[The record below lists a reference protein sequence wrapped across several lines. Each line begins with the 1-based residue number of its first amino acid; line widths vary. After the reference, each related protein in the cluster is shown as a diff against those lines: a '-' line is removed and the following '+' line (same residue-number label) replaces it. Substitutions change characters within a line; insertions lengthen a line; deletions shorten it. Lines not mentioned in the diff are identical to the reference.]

1 MAKRKEIL
9 ITELYAETV
18 RDVASS
24 PEKWRSFLK
33 SASRNYR
40 LPFDEQLLVHVQ
52 RPNAT
57 AVLEL
62 EKWNRLFGRWV
73 RKGST
78 GIAVLDKR
86 PGTLK
91 LKYYYDI
98 SDTQESYQKSL
109 VRPVPLWRLKQKY
122 REAVRESLVNAFG
135 AEEDTFDLE
144 ETILEV
150 AKQIARD
157 HVRDYLADI
166 LAYREDSNLEEVDD
180 FNVEVELRQLLAE
193 SIAYMVLNRCGRNA
207 DTYCPRESFRGIRY
221 FNTADTINLLGAAV
235 SDTAEMALA
244 EIGDTILSLER
255 EEQSQRT
262 FAGQNAARYNKGR
275 IEDRTENRT
284 ERGVENEDD
293 PIQRTKR
300 LSHTRS
306 DRAGRGGTTR
316 WEIRIPPSDVSDGTS
331 VRGISEFADAGKTGV
346 LSVRDPEERRRET
359 GSAHRR
365 DEQGGRSYRKTQ
377 SREPDGMAR
386 QDERDPAERGRN
398 RDERAD
404 LQLEKD
410 DPLGSTDISFS
421 GERIEE
427 TAEEESPAVS
437 FGRENPALPAE
448 KEKPSPVGEEIST
461 SLQESRADQYR
472 EGMLVFIGTEEYEIL
487 FVADEKVVLHDLTY
501 PLFTKEMSFEEF
513 DRKIRENPVNDH
525 LFEEEQ
531 TTEEQMATEQGAPVA
546 DYKPKAQ
553 ADQITNEQPG
563 EELSLTPAWKTAVHV
578 KKLHQLHS
586 EIPYEQRSQYR
597 ITSDELGYGTPRE
610 KFRANIAAIQV
621 LKLCETENRL
631 ATQEEQEIL
640 AGYVGWGSL
649 SDAFDEEKSS
659 WSEEYHQLRTLL
671 TEAEYVSARES
682 TLTAFYTPPI
692 VIRAMYQVLENLGL
706 KSGNILEPSC
716 GIGNFIGMKPES
728 LSECKVYGVELD
740 SITGRIAQQLY
751 QRSSITVQGY
761 EETDLP
767 DNFFDVVIGNV
778 PFGNYKVTDSKYDKY
793 NFLIHDYFIAKAID
807 QTRPHG
813 VLAIVTFSGV
823 GGGTMDKKD
832 DYARR
837 YFAQRCD
844 LLGAVR
850 LPNTTFAKNAGTSAM
865 TDILFLQKR
874 EIPRDL
880 ETDLPE
886 WVEVETIHENDFVN
900 EQGESRHQVVNLNSY
915 FKNRPE
921 MVLGSLEIVSG
932 PYGPMLECK
941 PYPDH
946 ELGDLL
952 SEAVSRIEGKI
963 TEHEATGFVEMVDM
977 ETIPADPSVQ
987 NFSYTDVNGK
997 IYYRENSRMRP
1008 VELSVTAEH
1017 RVRGMIAI
1025 RDCARKLIESQAEAY
1040 SDEVIE
1046 VQQRK
1051 LNYLY
1056 DHFQKKYGLLNDRGN
1071 RLAFS
1076 EDSSY
1081 PLLCS
1086 LEVLA
1091 EDGTLERKA
1100 DMFTKRTIKPH
1111 ETVERVDTASEA
1123 LSLSLA
1129 EKACVDMDYMC
1140 SVTGKSAEE
1149 IEQEL
1154 KGVIF
1159 RLPDLTGE
1167 GKPQFVSE
1175 DEYLSGNVR
1184 KKLRAAEQAAKESEI
1199 YQSNV
1204 EALKKVQPKDL
1215 SASEISVRLG
1225 TTWIPAED
1233 IQEFVY
1239 FLLDTPF
1246 YMKHK
1251 IKVHYS
1257 KITGTW
1263 SVEGK
1268 SVDRGNPK
1276 ANSTYGTHRINAYRI
1291 VEDTLNLREVKIFDY
1306 VEDAEG
1312 KRKAILNQKET
1323 ALAQGKQDMIKQVF
1337 RDWICSDPVR
1347 RQRLTKFYN
1356 ENFNAI
1362 RPREY
1367 DGSHLH
1373 FYGMNPEI
1381 QLRQHQK
1388 NGVARIIYGGNTL
1401 LAYVV
1406 GAGKTFTMV
1415 AAAMEMKR
1423 LGLCSKSM
1431 IVVPN
1436 HIIDQFAS
1444 EWLQLYPASN
1454 LLVATKR
1461 DFETKNRKKFCARIA
1476 TSEIDAVIIGHSQF
1490 EKIPVSRERQIHMIE
1505 RQIQE
1510 LTDSIREVKERRGGR
1525 FSLRRMETMKKNL
1538 KRKLENL
1545 HDQSKK
1551 DNVVCF
1557 EELGVDRL
1565 FVDEADSYKNLYL
1578 QTKMNNVAGIAQ
1590 TEAQKSADM
1599 FMKCQYMDE
1608 LTGGKGIIF
1617 ATGTPVSNSMT
1628 ELYTMQRYL
1637 QYPELVRRNLHLFD
1651 LWASMFGETVTAIE
1665 LAPEGTG
1672 YRMKT
1677 RFAKFYN
1684 LPELMTMFREV
1695 ADIQTADMLKLPVPE
1710 ASYEVVHVKPSEIQK
1725 KLVQGLA
1732 ERAEKVRNG
1741 NVNPRQDN
1749 MLLITNDGRKLAL
1762 DQRLTNEL
1770 LPDEPESKVNACVDQ
1785 VYRAWYDGKEER
1797 LTQLVFCDLSTPKTD
1812 GSFSVYNDMRDKL
1825 TGRGIPPEEVAFIHD
1840 ANTEV
1845 KKKELFSK
1853 VRRGAVRVLMG
1864 STFKMGAG
1872 TNVQDRIIASHDLDC
1887 PWRPRDL
1894 EQRAGRTVRQGN
1906 RNKKVRIVRYV
1917 TEGTFDAYLYQ
1928 VLENKQKFIS
1938 QIMTSKSPMRTAD
1951 DIDEV
1956 ALSYAEIKALAAE
1969 NPYIKEKM
1977 DLDVQVSK
1985 LQLLKQSFLNQKYEL
2000 EDKVTSYYPKKIR
2013 EEEGFFKG
2021 YEKDIALTKKYT
2033 PVNREEFPP
2042 MEINGVTY
2050 TEKQEAGN
2058 AILAA
2063 CKSMKSP
2070 DDIKVGVYR
2079 GMELYLRYNTIAQ
2092 GFEMVMQGALRHCV
2106 SLGSD
2111 VYGNITRLDN
2121 KIDSF
2126 TDHMQNCKNRLS
2138 NLKIQMENAQKET
2151 EKEFSQEQELTEKSA
2166 RLAELNA
2173 LLDVGGKIDPVFM
2186 DEEPEE
2192 EMETRRESFAMVR

>member
-284 ERGVENEDD
+284 ERGVEIEDD

-386 QDERDPAERGRN
+386 QDEGDPAERGRN
-398 RDERAD
+398 RNERDD

-410 DPLGSTDISFS
+410 DPLGSTDIPFP
-421 GERIEE
+421 GDRIKE

-448 KEKPSPVGEEIST
+448 KEKLSPVGEEIST

-472 EGMLVFIGTEEYEIL
+472 EGMVVFIGAEEYEIL

-501 PLFTKEMSFEEF
+501 PLFTKEMPFEEF

-546 DYKPKAQ
+546 DHKPKAQ
-553 ADQITNEQPG
+553 TDQITNEQPG

-578 KKLHQLHS
+578 KKPHQLHS
-586 EIPYEQRSQYR
+586 EIPDEQRNQYR

-649 SDAFDEEKSS
+649 SDAFDEEKPS
-659 WSEEYHQLRTLL
+659 WSEEYHQLRALL

-807 QTRPHG
+807 QTRPQG

-963 TEHEATGFVEMVDM
+963 TEHEATGFVEMADM

-1025 RDCARKLIESQAEAY
+1025 RDCARELIESQAEGY

-1046 VQQRK
+1046 AQQRK

-1071 RLAFS
+1071 RMAFS

-1123 LSLSLA
+1123 LSLSLE

-1159 RLPDLTGE
+1159 RLSNLTGE

-1184 KKLRAAEQAAKESEI
+1184 QKLREAEQAAKESEI

-1251 IKVHYS
+1251 IKVYYS

-1323 ALAQGKQDMIKQVF
+1323 ALAQGKQDMIKQAF
-1337 RDWICSDPVR
+1337 RDWIWSDPAR

-1510 LTDSIREVKERRGGR
+1510 LMDSIREVKERRGGR

-1538 KRKLENL
+1538 KRKLEKL

-1651 LWASMFGETVTAIE
+1651 SWASMFGETVTAIE

-2021 YEKDIALTKKYT
+2021 YEKDIALTKKHT

-2050 TEKQEAGN
+2050 TEKQKAGN

-2106 SLGSD
+2106 ALGSD

-2126 TDHMQNCKNRLS
+2126 ADHMQNCKNHLS

-2151 EKEFSQEQELTEKSA
+2151 EKEFPQEQELTEKSA

-2173 LLDVGGKIDPVFM
+2173 LLDVGGPADPVFM